1 MVDLFR
7 AVAGRVKEGATR
19 VKQEVDRRR
28 ADGDETVV
36 SHIDDDPDAE
46 PLPPLDT
53 AGTEDLADLDAGDA
67 PPVKIPAEMRVI
79 DFFGNIDPPPP
90 LPLTQPHEVG
100 LAQLL
105 RRVAKLD
112 DDLAEESAADRLIG
126 LLGGRISITVSPDG
140 LTVRGVLRT
149 RHTPWA
155 KVKELRF
162 TNRYDLL
169 KGGLVEQMAEDVKS
183 VVPIPGLQWLLRRV
197 LGGVVG
203 FFERRRFSPEE
214 IDEARTALGWVLTD
228 IDRRGLD
235 IELSGPFRSLMFL
248 SGGLSATIEAE
259 AGARG
264 IRVVRE
270 APSRRASP
278 AQTR

>member
-1 MVDLFR
+1 MADLLR
-7 AVAGRVKEGATR
+7 SVAGRVKGGASR
-19 VKQEVDRRR
+19 VKEEVDKRRG
-28 ADGDETVV
+28 DGDTPVV

-53 AGTEDLADLDAGDA
+53 AGTEDLAGLDAGDA

-90 LPLTQPHEVG
+90 LPLTGPHEVG

-112 DDLAEESAADRLIG
+112 HDLAKDTAADGLIR

-140 LTVRGVLRT
+140 LTVRGVVRT

-169 KGGLVEQMAEDVKS
+169 RGGLVEKMAEDMTI
-183 VVPIPGLQWLLRRV
+183 VPIPGLQWLLRRV
-197 LGGVVG
+197 LGGVAG
-203 FFERRRFSPEE
+203 FFERRRYRPEE
-214 IDEARTALGWVLTD
+214 IEEARAALGWVLTD

-248 SGGLSATIEAE
+248 SSGLSTAVEAE
-259 AGARG
+259 AEARG
-264 IRVVRE
+264 IRVVRDG
-270 APSRRASP
+270 A
-278 AQTR
+278 